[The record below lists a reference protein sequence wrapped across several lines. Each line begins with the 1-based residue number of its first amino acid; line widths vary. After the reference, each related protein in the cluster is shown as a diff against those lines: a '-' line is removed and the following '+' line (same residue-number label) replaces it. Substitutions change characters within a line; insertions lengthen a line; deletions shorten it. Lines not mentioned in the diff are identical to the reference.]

1 MPVAQP
7 PRFSLAEF
15 RVYEARRIVAKQRR
29 LLTRLKAADGY
40 AQREAELLA
49 VFERSLAIFEADL
62 NPARPSDA
70 V

>member
-7 PRFSLAEF
+7 PHTSAEF
-15 RVYEARRIVAKQRR
+15 RVSEARRIVAKQRR
-29 LLTRLKAADGY
+29 LLAKLHAVNGY

-49 VFERSLAIFEADL
+49 AFERALATFVADL
-62 NPARPSDA
+62 AAYQSDA